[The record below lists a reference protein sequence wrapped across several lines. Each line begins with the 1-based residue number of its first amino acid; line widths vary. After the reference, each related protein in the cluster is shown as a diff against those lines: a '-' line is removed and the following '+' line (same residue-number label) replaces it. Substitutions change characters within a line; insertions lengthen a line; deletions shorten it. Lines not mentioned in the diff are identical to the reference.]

1 MRTNHAAIGAATI
14 PPSINENTQTQL
26 TCSQPSEM
34 KKPIVAASE
43 TGNSLVSTDPITFLA
58 SFPLAKS
65 TGVVIG
71 PQPPPPVESTNPA
84 NKPSGTSCLA
94 DIRLFEVITCF

>member
-14 PPSINENTQTQL
+14 PPSMRENTQTQL

-34 KKPIVAASE
+34 KNPIVAASE

-58 SFPLAKS
+58 SFPLARR
-65 TGVVIG
+65 TGVVIF
-71 PQPPPPVESTNPA
+71 PNHRHQLNQRIQRINQAAQVVLQTYA
-84 NKPSGTSCLA
+84 YLK
-94 DIRLFEVITCF
+94 

>member
-71 PQPPPPVESTNPA
+71 PSHHHQLNQRIQQISQVEQ
-84 NKPSGTSCLA
+84 
-94 DIRLFEVITCF
+94 VV